1 MSNSENLTVELASEL
16 TALETDRL
24 APEDIRQVRK
34 LILDHVVVALAGSVQ
49 PWGRMLTTWA
59 ERHGAAGR
67 APLIGSGRMA
77 GAATAG
83 LVNGTSAHGYE
94 LDDTH
99 DASMSHPGAAVITAA
114 LAVGS
119 ELGSPGRDIMS
130 AVVAGYEAMARI
142 GMAAN
147 ALGVLTQGHHPTC
160 LFGPFGAAA
169 AATKLL
175 GLDSDG
181 MARAWGLA
189 LSMTSGVN
197 QFAYEPKGT
206 MVKRMHGGIPAQNG
220 IVAAQL
226 SGIGVAA
233 PMHALEG
240 PLGFFKVFGKEPDPS
255 RLRKD
260 ADAPFE
266 IHNISVKP
274 YSCCR
279 KFHSL
284 IDALE
289 EATNGFRID
298 ANSIAKIMVHSP
310 ETAIAGHQMTRPD
323 SVMAA
328 QYSMPYIVGA
338 TMAYGPRRYD
348 AFGDDHHGDK
358 RILDIVDRVEVV
370 HESSFDPMVP
380 GKMPHGVDLEL
391 KDGTVRS
398 ATILDSL
405 GTPEK
410 PLLTDGVV
418 DKARALVATIDPD
431 IDLDQIISTVEEL
444 PHLDDISELTGLLS
458 VPSYSQ
464 TGRPIQEGARAS
476 AE

>member
-1 MSNSENLTVELASEL
+1 MSDNLTVDLAVEL
-16 TALETDRL
+16 TALETESL
-24 APEDIRQVRK
+24 TQEDIRQVQK
-34 LILDHVVVALAGSVQ
+34 LVLDHAVVAMAGSVQ

-59 ERHGAAGR
+59 ERHGAAGN

-99 DASMSHPGAAVITAA
+99 DASMSHPGVAVITAA

-119 ELGSPGRDIMS
+119 ELGSSGRDILS
-130 AVVAGYEAMARI
+130 AIVAGYEAMGRI

-147 ALGVLTQGHHPTC
+147 ALGVLTHGHHPTC

-169 AATKLL
+169 AASRLM

-181 MARAWGLA
+181 MARAWGLV

-197 QFAYEPKGT
+197 QFAFEPKGT

-220 IVAAQL
+220 IIAAQL
-226 SGIGVAA
+226 SEIGVAG
-233 PMHALEG
+233 PMQALDG
-240 PLGFFKVFGKEPDPS
+240 PLGFFKVFGRDPDPS
-255 RLRKD
+255 RLKKK
-260 ADAPFE
+260 ANEPFE

-289 EATNGFRID
+289 QATDGFD
-298 ANSIAKIMVHSP
+298 FDTGSIARIKVHSP

-338 TMAYGPRRYD
+338 TMAYGPRRFD
-348 AFGDDHHGDK
+348 AYGDDHHSDR

-370 HESSFDPMVP
+370 HETAFDPMVP
-380 GKMPHGVDLEL
+380 PKMPHAVDLEL
-391 KDGTVRS
+391 KDGSVKS
-398 ATILDSL
+398 VTILDSL

-410 PLLTDGVV
+410 PLSHTGVV
-418 DKARALVATIDPD
+418 DKARALVDTVDRD
-431 IDLDQIISTVEEL
+431 IDLDRIIATVEAL
-444 PHLDDISELTGLLS
+444 PQLDDISALTGLLT
-458 VPSYSQ
+458 VPSYNGSVGS
-464 TGRPIQEGARAS
+464 TKATARAG

>member
-1 MSNSENLTVELASEL
+1 MFKSENLTLELAAEL
-16 TALETDRL
+16 TALESDQL
-24 APEDIRQVRK
+24 SAQDIQQVRK
-34 LILDHVVVALAGSVQ
+34 LVLDHVVVAMAGSVQ

-59 ERHGAAGR
+59 ERHGAAGK

-99 DASMSHPGAAVITAA
+99 DASMSHPGVAVITAA

-119 ELGSPGRDIMS
+119 ELGSSGSKII
-130 AVVAGYEAMARI
+130 AAIVAGYEAMTRI

-147 ALGVLTQGHHPTC
+147 SLGVINRGHHPTC

-169 AATKLL
+169 AASKLL

-189 LSMTSGVN
+189 LSMTGGVN
-197 QFAYEPKGT
+197 QFSYEPKGT

-220 IVAAQL
+220 ITAAQL
-226 SGIGVAA
+226 AGIGVAG

-240 PLGFFKVFGKEPDPS
+240 PRGFFKVFGANPDPS
-255 RLRKD
+255 RLQKKPGD
-260 ADAPFE
+260 PFE

-284 IDALE
+284 IDALG
-289 EATNGFRID
+289 EASDDFGID
-298 ANSIAKIMVHSP
+298 TDAIAKIKVRSP
-310 ETAIAGHQMTRPD
+310 ATAIEGHQMVRPD

-338 TMAYGPRRYD
+338 TMAYGPARFD
-348 AFGDDHHGDK
+348 AFGDEHHRDQ
-358 RILDIVDRVEVV
+358 RILHIVDRVEVS
-370 HESSFDPMVP
+370 HQSSFDPMVP
-380 GKMPHGVDLEL
+380 GKFPHGVDIEMR
-391 KDGTVRS
+391 DGSVKS
-398 ATILDSL
+398 ATIIDSR

-410 PLLTDGVV
+410 PLTHDGVV
-418 DKARALVATIDPD
+418 DKAGALVAMVDAN
-431 IDLDQIISTVEEL
+431 IDLQRIISTVEKL
-444 PHLDDISELTGLLS
+444 PQLNDISTLTALLT
-458 VPSYSQ
+458 VPSY
-464 TGRPIQEGARAS
+464 G
-476 AE
+476 

>member
-1 MSNSENLTVELASEL
+1 MFKSENLSLEFASEL
-16 TALETDRL
+16 AALDSDRL
-24 APEDIRQVRK
+24 SPLDTQQVRK
-34 LILDHVVVALAGSVQ
+34 LVLDHAVVAMAGSVQ

-59 ERHGAAGR
+59 ERHGATGK

-94 LDDTH
+94 LDYTH
-99 DASMSHPGAAVITAA
+99 DGSMSHPGVAVITAA

-119 ELGSPGRDIMS
+119 ELGSSGREVMAAI
-130 AVVAGYEAMARI
+130 VAGYEAMTRI

-147 ALGVLTQGHHPTC
+147 SLGVINHGHHPTC

-169 AATKLL
+169 AASKLL

-189 LSMTSGVN
+189 LSMTGGVN
-197 QFAYEPKGT
+197 QFSFEPKGT

-220 IVAAQL
+220 ITAAQL
-226 SGIGVAA
+226 AGIGVAG
-233 PMHALEG
+233 PLHALEG
-240 PLGFFKVFGKEPDPS
+240 PRGFFNVFGHNPDPS
-255 RLRKD
+255 RLQKNTD
-260 ADAPFE
+260 EPFE

-284 IDALE
+284 IDALGQASDDFGIDT
-289 EATNGFRID
+289 EA
-298 ANSIAKIMVHSP
+298 IAKIKVRSP
-310 ETAIAGHQMTRPD
+310 ATAIEGHQMARPD

-338 TMAYGPRRYD
+338 TMAYGPERFDTYGD
-348 AFGDDHHGDK
+348 AHHRDQ
-358 RILDIVDRVEVV
+358 RIMHIVDRVEVS
-370 HESSFDPMVP
+370 HETSFDSMVP
-380 GKMPHGVDLEL
+380 GKFPHSVDIEL
-391 KDGTVRS
+391 TDGTVKS
-398 ATILDSL
+398 ATILDSR

-410 PLLTDGVV
+410 PLSNDGVIA
-418 DKARALVATIDPD
+418 KATALVASVDTD
-431 IDLDQIISTVEEL
+431 IDLQGIISTIEEL
-444 PHLDDISELTGLLS
+444 AQLNDISTLTRLLS
-458 VPSYSQ
+458 IPSYD
-464 TGRPIQEGARAS
+464 A
-476 AE
+476 